1 MRHAHRWMTGF
12 SLVAFTVELIVSRGS
27 AVAAGSASSVGEQ
40 VAQWRKGHEAAIVRE
55 FADFVSLPNV
65 ATDRPNID
73 RNVQHLLAML
83 RRRGIEA
90 KVLEEPGSPPAVYGE
105 LRAPGAQDTVVF
117 YAHYDGQPVDASQ
130 WTGGGPWK
138 PILRDRALEAGGS
151 ELAMPPEGKSV
162 PEEARLYGRSTGDDK
177 AAIVAMLAALDGLR
191 AAHISP
197 SVNLKFYFE
206 GEEEAGSPHFRSF
219 LEHNRDLLKADAW
232 ILCDGPVHQSRRL
245 EVVYGVR
252 GSLTLELTL
261 YGAIR
266 TLHSGHYGNWAP
278 NPAALLANLI
288 ASLRDSNGRVLIA
301 GFYDG
306 VRPLT
311 ELERRAVAA
320 VPNVDPEL
328 RKSFGLAHTEAADA
342 PNAERILL
350 PALNVRGLL
359 SGHVGAQ
366 TANAIPTEAK
376 ASFDFRL
383 VPDQTT
389 EHVKEVVER
398 HLRAQGY
405 HLVRDPPDTAVR
417 LAHAQILR
425 LKWGAGYPGIRTP
438 MDLPLGRAVSAIVG
452 EAAGGPIVQ
461 LPNMGGSLPLYLLN
475 DVLGAPL
482 LIIPIANHDDNQH
495 AANEN
500 LRIRNL
506 WDGIQVF
513 AALFARLGASW
524 QGQG

>member
-1 MRHAHRWMTGF
+1 MAHLHNWLT
-12 SLVAFTVELIVSRGS
+12 SLPFWLCAVQLIPSPGA
-27 AVAAGSASSVGEQ
+27 AVAAGSAPNIAEQ
-40 VAQWRKGHEAAIVRE
+40 VANWRKANEVAIVRE
-55 FADFVSLPNV
+55 LADFVALPNL
-65 ATDRPNID
+65 ASDRPNID
-73 RNVQHLLAML
+73 RNVQHLLALL

-90 KVLEEPGSPPAVYGE
+90 RVLEEPGSPPAVYGE
-105 LRAPGAQDTVVF
+105 LRAPGAQRTIVF

-130 WTGGGPWK
+130 WTGGAPWK
-138 PILRDRALEAGGS
+138 PVLRDRALEAGGS
-151 ELAMPPEGKSV
+151 ELPMPPEGKSV

-191 AAHISP
+191 AAHVTP

-206 GEEEAGSPHFRSF
+206 GEEEAGSPPLRSF
-219 LEHNRDLLKADAW
+219 LEHHRDLLKADAW
-232 ILCDGPVHQSRRL
+232 IMCDGPVHQSRRM

-252 GSLTLELTL
+252 GSLTFELTL
-261 YGAIR
+261 YGATR

-278 NPAALLANLI
+278 NPAALLANLV
-288 ASLRDSNGRVLIA
+288 ASMRDPNGRVSIE

-311 ELERRAVAA
+311 DLEKRAVAA
-320 VPNVDPEL
+320 VPKVDPEL
-328 RKSFGLAHTEAADA
+328 RKSFGLMHTEAGDA
-342 PNAERILL
+342 PNAERILT

-359 SGHVGAQ
+359 AGHVGAQ
-366 TANAIPTEAK
+366 AANAIPTEAR
-376 ASFDFRL
+376 ASFDIRL

-389 EHVKEVVER
+389 DHVKEVVER
-398 HLRAQGY
+398 HLQRQGY
-405 HLVRDPPDTAVR
+405 FLVREAPDAATR
-417 LAHAQILR
+417 LAYARILR
-425 LKWGAGYPGIRTP
+425 VEWGAGYPGIRTP
-438 MDLPLGRAVSAIVG
+438 MDLPFARAVTAIVG
-452 EAAGGPIVQ
+452 DAAGGPIVQ
-461 LPNMGGSLPLYLLN
+461 LPNMGGSLPIYLIH

-513 AALFARLGASW
+513 AALFARLGTSW